1 MSSKRYVHPNEGKS
15 VKDRFFRGGLGYGK
29 ICLPVAIPRIFV
41 TILFPPLGVFLEQL
55 YSSPRFPNVNRI
67 FINIVLTTFFYFPGL
82 IHALNGFNCN
92 M

>member
-1 MSSKRYVHPNEGKS
+1 MSKRYKHPNEGKN
-15 VKDRFFRGGLGYGK
+15 VKDRFFGGGIGYGK
-29 ICLPVAIPRIFV
+29 ICFPVAIPRILI

-55 YSSPRFPNVNRI
+55 QSRPRFPNINRI